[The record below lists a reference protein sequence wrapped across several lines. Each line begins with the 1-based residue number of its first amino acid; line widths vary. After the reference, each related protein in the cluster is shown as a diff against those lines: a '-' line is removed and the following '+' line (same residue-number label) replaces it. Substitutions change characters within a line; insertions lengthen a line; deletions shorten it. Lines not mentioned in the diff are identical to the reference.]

1 MAELKWAWRHCANST
16 RYLMKVDDDVLVNV
30 PLLKN
35 WVTEGRIPSGIT
47 GRVMTTPAN
56 RQFGHKW
63 YMPAEYYDKSSYKF
77 LSGFSYLLSMNR
89 LKKLLDAI
97 KRYRGPI
104 LDIDD
109 LWLTG
114 VMVDYGKVR
123 RYNNHRFR
131 YYCGLDECTMAGSLV
146 MHACPQSRDTQVM
159 YNVWRQSTGIGTSAG
174 NGNSGT
180 FTPWWCWDD
189 PFERSSLDQF
199 TRSQGGN
206 GNGNGNSVN
215 SISSSSNNNVVVG
228 GSGSPG
234 GGNGGSGN
242 RSSADSRLFNFN
254 LGDLRFIV
262 QSR

>member
-1 MAELKWAWRHCANST
+1 
-16 RYLMKVDDDVLVNV
+16 MKVDDDVLVNV

-35 WVTEGRIPSGIT
+35 WITEGRIPSGIT

-56 RQFGHKW
+56 RQPGHKW
-63 YMPAEYYDKSSYKF
+63 YMPTTYYDKNSYKF

-89 LKKLLDAI
+89 LRKLLDAI
-97 KRYRGPI
+97 KRYKGPV

-114 VMVDYGKVR
+114 ILVDYGRIR

-131 YYCGLDECTMAGSLV
+131 YYCGLDECTIASSLV

-159 YNVWRQSTGIGTSAG
+159 YNVWRQSTSNINVPGGSTPSP
-174 NGNSGT
+174 
-180 FTPWWCWDD
+180 TPWWCVDD
-189 PFERSSLDQF
+189 PFERSTLDSF
-199 TRSQGGN
+199 TRSSAASGGGGGGGVASN
-206 GNGNGNSVN
+206 TVNIITGPGVADTGN
-215 SISSSSNNNVVVG
+215 VVG
-228 GSGSPG
+228 GSVGTAAS
-234 GGNGGSGN
+234 N
-242 RSSADSRLFNFN
+242 RSTTAESQLFNFN

>member
-1 MAELKWAWRHCANST
+1 
-16 RYLMKVDDDVLVNV
+16 MKVDDDVLVNV

-35 WVTEGRIPSGIT
+35 WITEGRIPSGIT

-56 RQFGHKW
+56 RQPGHKW
-63 YMPAEYYDKSSYKF
+63 FMPTQYYDKNSYKF
-77 LSGFSYLLSMNR
+77 LAGFSYLLSMNR

-97 KRYRGPI
+97 KRYKGPV

-114 VMVDYGKVR
+114 IMVDYGKVR

-131 YYCGLDECTMAGSLV
+131 YYCGLDECTIASSLV

-159 YNVWRQSTGIGTSAG
+159 YNVWRQSTSSFSP
-174 NGNSGT
+174 NSPSGPGPGSP
-180 FTPWWCWDD
+180 TPWWCVDD
-189 PFERSSLDQF
+189 PFERSTLDSF
-199 TRSQGGN
+199 TRSLAGNSNTVNVGPGGN
-206 GNGNGNSVN
+206 GNA
-215 SISSSSNNNVVVG
+215 VG
-228 GSGSPG
+228 GSGTV
-234 GGNGGSGN
+234 N
-242 RSSADSRLFNFN
+242 RSQLFNFN